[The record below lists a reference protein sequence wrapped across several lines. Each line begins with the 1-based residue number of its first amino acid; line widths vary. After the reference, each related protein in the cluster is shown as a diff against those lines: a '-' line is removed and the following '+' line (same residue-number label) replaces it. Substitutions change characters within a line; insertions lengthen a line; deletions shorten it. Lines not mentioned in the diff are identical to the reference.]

1 MIMRTGSVAEMS
13 PTKEVEVQKRAIPDS
28 RLGIEIGL
36 LTGCQDRPYAFG
48 LAMALAA
55 KGVEVE
61 VIGGDEQDSAEF
73 HTTPGV
79 QFLNLRGSQKQTG
92 SFSKKLAKLLSYYAK
107 LMGYARKSDSAIL
120 HILWNNKFEAFDRTA
135 LMLYYKMCGKK
146 IAFTAHNVNQAR
158 RDGNDS
164 LLNRVTLKIQYHLT
178 DHIFA
183 HTQKMKDELCQD
195 FGVDE
200 KAVTVI
206 RHPINDAFPDTA
218 LTPDEAKKQLGI
230 GADEKTI
237 LFFGRLRP
245 YKGLEQ
251 LLDAYEQLM
260 SRGTNYRLI
269 IASEPKKGS
278 EEYLETIEKAVR
290 RVNQDGRV
298 ISRIEFIPDR
308 DMELYLKA
316 ADLLVL
322 PYKEIFQSG
331 VLFLSY
337 TFGLP
342 VVCSDVGS
350 FREEIVEGETGYLCR
365 PNDVTDLAKTIEK
378 YFESDLY
385 KNLAAKRPELREYAR
400 KNHSWEAVAELTR
413 NAYEQVLKEQ
423 AQ

>member
-1 MIMRTGSVAEMS
+1 MIVRTSVVEKPLA
-13 PTKEVEVQKRAIPDS
+13 KEVGIKRRARPDS
-28 RLGIEIGL
+28 PSAIEIGL
-36 LTGCQDRPYAFG
+36 LTGCQDRPYAYG
-48 LAMALAA
+48 LTMALAA
-55 KGVEVE
+55 KRVEVE

-79 QFLNLRGSQKQTG
+79 QFLNLRGSQKPSG
-92 SFSKKLAKLLSYYAK
+92 GLAEKLEKLVSYYAK
-107 LMGYARKSDSAIL
+107 LMAYARRKSPAIL
-120 HILWNNKFEAFDRTA
+120 HVLWNNKFEAFDRTA
-135 LMLYYKMCGKK
+135 LMLYYKICGKK
-146 IAFTAHNVNQAR
+146 VALTAHNVNQAR

-164 LLNRVTLKIQYHLT
+164 LLNRVTLKIQYHLA
-178 DHIFA
+178 DHIFV

-218 LTPDEAKKQLGI
+218 LTPDEAKEKLGL

-251 LLDAYEQLM
+251 LLEAYEQLT
-260 SRGTNYRLI
+260 SRGMNYRLI

-290 RVNQDGRV
+290 RVNEDGRV
-298 ISRIEFIPDR
+298 ISRIEFIPDQ

-316 ADLLVL
+316 ADVLVL

-342 VVCSDVGS
+342 VVCADVGS
-350 FREEIVEGETGYLCR
+350 FREEVVEGETGFLCR
-365 PNDVTDLAKTIEK
+365 PNDVTDLANTIEK
-378 YFESDLY
+378 YFDSDLY
-385 KNLAAKRPELREYAR
+385 RNLAAKRPELREYAR

-413 NAYEQVLKEQ
+413 YAYEGVLKEQ
-423 AQ
+423 AR